1 MDCNRVQSTSID
13 NATRENEMNQIE
25 FLDNAIQQIRGMS
38 DDMNLCLRILEL
50 RDEIRP
56 LEAQIAF
63 LQWVNEEYIKVRG
76 RQIDPATGF
85 VWPRLAT
92 NTAKIIRLQSYLIP
106 LQRQLY
112 NFEQMQKE
120 ES

>member
-1 MDCNRVQSTSID
+1 
-13 NATRENEMNQIE
+13 MNQTE
-25 FLDNAIQQIRGMS
+25 YLNTVIQQVQGMS

-56 LEAQIAF
+56 LEQEISI
-63 LQWVNEEYIKVRG
+63 LQEINEAYAKERG
-76 RQIDPATGF
+76 GCKDPVTGF

-112 NFEQMQKE
+112 NFEQMQRE
-120 ES
+120 EA

>member
-1 MDCNRVQSTSID
+1 
-13 NATRENEMNQIE
+13 MNQTQ

-56 LEAQIAF
+56 LEQEINI
-63 LQWVNEEYIKVRG
+63 LQEINEAYAKERG
-76 RQIDPATGF
+76 GNKDPATGF

-92 NTAKIIRLQSYLIP
+92 NTAKIIRLRSYLIP

-112 NFEQMQKE
+112 AFEKSQRE
-120 ES
+120 EA

>member
-1 MDCNRVQSTSID
+1 
-13 NATRENEMNQIE
+13 MNQTE
-25 FLDNAIQQIRGMS
+25 YLNTVIQQVQGMS

-56 LEAQIAF
+56 LEQEISI
-63 LQWVNEEYIKVRG
+63 LQEINEAYTKERG
-76 RQIDPATGF
+76 GCKDPATGF
-85 VWPRLAT
+85 VWPRLKT
-92 NTAKIIRLQSYLIP
+92 NTAKIIRLQSYVIP

-120 ES
+120 EA